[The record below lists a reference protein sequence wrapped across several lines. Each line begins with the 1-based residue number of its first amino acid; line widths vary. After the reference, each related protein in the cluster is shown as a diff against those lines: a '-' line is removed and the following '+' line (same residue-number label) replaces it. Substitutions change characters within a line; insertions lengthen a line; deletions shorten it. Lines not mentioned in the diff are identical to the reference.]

1 MTKTTHCNNDFQAEL
16 MKMLRN
22 MGVSTNSTLTLSNE
36 NNGMVVITSRNF
48 NNSTASQTAPVT
60 NYIFRNRYDGE
71 NPNFVSLTDDQVRLL
86 KYLEDYCCLNSDWDF
101 DEINSCTFEKI

>member
-48 NNSTASQTAPVT
+48 NNPTAP
-60 NYIFRNRYDGE
+60 
-71 NPNFVSLTDDQVRLL
+71 
-86 KYLEDYCCLNSDWDF
+86 
-101 DEINSCTFEKI
+101 